1 MIRHYISEKN
11 EPIVD
16 FLSQH
21 LSIDLDQSHSML
33 KFGAVYLNRS
43 RQLLPAELK
52 AGDYIRAHTEPRR
65 FPVQGLEWKN
75 LILFENEDFVL
86 IDKPSGIPTHATV
99 SNLYENALEQM
110 KLHLKNNFYVTNRLD
125 VATNGLLVLAKTK
138 AFQTAFNNALRDSK
152 VTKHYEAIVENH
164 LEHLGHIV
172 HYMKNDYTQ
181 PKILSDLEQEGYLR
195 CELEIL
201 DTEKFFSE
209 EKFPLTKVRIHLLT
223 GRTHQIRSQLSR
235 IGHPVLGDKL
245 YGSKFPWKE
254 KEEVALTSS
263 YLKFFI
269 GKEFEFYK
277 KTEKIFFS
285 VS

>member
-1 MIRHYISEKN
+1 MIRHFISEKN

-21 LSIDLDQSHSML
+21 LCIDSDQSHNML
-33 KFGAVYLNRS
+33 KFGAVYLNKS
-43 RQLLPAELK
+43 RQLLPTELK
-52 AGDYIRAHTEPRR
+52 TGDYIRAHTEPRR
-65 FPVQGLEWKN
+65 FCVQNIDWKN
-75 LILFENEDFVL
+75 LVLFENENFIL
-86 IDKPSGIPTHATV
+86 INKPSGIPTHATV
-99 SNLYENALEQM
+99 SNLYENVLEQM

-138 AFQTAFNNALRDSK
+138 SFQTAFNNALRDGK

-164 LEHLGHIV
+164 LEHPKRIV
-172 HYMKNDYTQ
+172 HYMKNDFTQ
-181 PKILSDLEQEGYLR
+181 PKILSDKEQEGYLR

-201 DTEKFFSE
+201 NTEKFFS
-209 EKFPLTKVRIHLLT
+209 KMNFPLTKTRINLLT

-245 YGSKFPWKE
+245 YGSKLPWKE

-263 YLKFFI
+263 YLKFLI

-277 KTEKIFFS
+277 KAENTFLS